1 MFLPDFPPSTLPVKN
16 NVVLLLASLYPPHFF
31 DLSFTTRWVPL
42 FLLTNSIMSCFQYG
56 PRDSM
61 NSILDLVVN
70 MLHYDKAQEFP
81 WSDSISTLT
90 QGGIMLLGSL
100 STNSMSLKV
109 GLLWLCDAQ
118 RLDSLF
124 KDLLF
129 VGDRRDDGVTKG
141 ELVIL
146 VPPCGLSHA

>member
-1 MFLPDFPPSTLPVKN
+1 
-16 NVVLLLASLYPPHFF
+16 
-31 DLSFTTRWVPL
+31 
-42 FLLTNSIMSCFQYG
+42 MSCFQYG

-109 GLLWLCDAQ
+109 VL
-118 RLDSLF
+118 
-124 KDLLF
+124 
-129 VGDRRDDGVTKG
+129 
-141 ELVIL
+141 
-146 VPPCGLSHA
+146 P

>member
-1 MFLPDFPPSTLPVKN
+1 MFLPDFPPSTLPVKY
-16 NVVLLLASLYPPHFF
+16 NVVLILASLYPPHFF

-42 FLLTNSIMSCFQYG
+42 FLLTPSVMNCFQYG

-109 GLLWLCDAQ
+109 LL
-118 RLDSLF
+118 
-124 KDLLF
+124 
-129 VGDRRDDGVTKG
+129 
-141 ELVIL
+141 
-146 VPPCGLSHA
+146 P